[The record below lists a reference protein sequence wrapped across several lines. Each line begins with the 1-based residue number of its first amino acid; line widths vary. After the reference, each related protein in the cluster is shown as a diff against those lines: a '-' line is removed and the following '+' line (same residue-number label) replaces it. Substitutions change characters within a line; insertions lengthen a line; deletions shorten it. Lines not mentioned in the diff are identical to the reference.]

1 MIVYRVCH
9 IDELD
14 DLIKGNFEGL
24 GKEYSREIMKD
35 TNTHMY
41 HDGVKYLHFFERIES
56 IMYLRRVNGFYLCYY
71 DIPEDLLDKGKGE
84 GYYVKLDTM
93 DRLVNVSEFAI
104 PTSDLSMNNLIKI
117 DRINSRID
125 LDDYIE
131 DPDLTRF
138 MQEMYTVDKDKR
150 LVKVL

>member
-1 MIVYRVCH
+1 MIVYRVCN
-9 IDELD
+9 IDEI
-14 DLIKGNFEGL
+14 DLLNGGNFL
-24 GKEYSREIMKD
+24 DIGKEYSRDIMKD

-41 HDGVKYLHFFERIES
+41 KDRVKYLHFFERIES

-71 DIPEDLLDKGKGE
+71 DIPEDLLDKYKGE

-104 PTSDLSMNNLIKI
+104 PTSYLSMNNLIKI
-117 DRINSRID
+117 DRINFRID
-125 LDDYIE
+125 LDDYLE
-131 DPDLTRF
+131 NPDLSRF

>member
-1 MIVYRVCH
+1 
-9 IDELD
+9 
-14 DLIKGNFEGL
+14 
-24 GKEYSREIMKD
+24 
-35 TNTHMY
+35 
-41 HDGVKYLHFFERIES
+41 
-56 IMYLRRVNGFYLCYY
+56 
-71 DIPEDLLDKGKGE
+71 
-84 GYYVKLDTM
+84 M

-138 MQEMYTVDKDKR
+138 MQEMYTVDKDKK

>member
-14 DLIKGNFEGL
+14 NLIKGRFEEL
-24 GKEYSREIMKD
+24 GKEYNREIMKD

-41 HDGVKYLHFFERIES
+41 HDGVKYLHFFERLES
-56 IMYLRRVNGFYLCYY
+56 IMYLRRVSGFYLCYY

-138 MQEMYTVDKDKR
+138 MQEMYTVDKDKK

>member
-14 DLIKGNFEGL
+14 SLIKGRFEEL

-41 HDGVKYLHFFERIES
+41 RDGVKYLHFFERLES

-104 PTSDLSMNNLIKI
+104 PTFSLSMDNLIKI

-138 MQEMYTVDKDKR
+138 MQEMYTVDKDKK

>member
-9 IDELD
+9 IDELS

-24 GKEYSREIMKD
+24 GKVYSREIMKD

-41 HDGVKYLHFFERIES
+41 QEGVNYLHFFERIES

-104 PTSDLSMNNLIKI
+104 PTSSLSIDNLIKI

>member
-1 MIVYRVCH
+1 MIVYRVCN

-24 GKEYSREIMKD
+24 GKTYSREIMKD
-35 TNTHMY
+35 NNTHMY
-41 HDGVKYLHFFERIES
+41 QEGVKYLHFFERIES

-84 GYYVKLDTM
+84 GFYFKLDNM

-104 PTSDLSMNNLIKI
+104 PTSSLSIDNLIKI

>member
-14 DLIKGNFEGL
+14 NLIKGRFEEL
-24 GKEYSREIMKD
+24 GKEYNREIMKD

-41 HDGVKYLHFFERIES
+41 HDGVKYLHFFERLES
-56 IMYLRRVNGFYLCYY
+56 IMYLRRVSGFYLCYY

-125 LDDYIE
+125 LDYYIE

>member
-1 MIVYRVCH
+1 MNKQNLWFLTLFSLILVLGVYY
-9 IDELD
+9 IA
-14 DLIKGNFEGL
+14 
-24 GKEYSREIMKD
+24 M
-35 TNTHMY
+35 
-41 HDGVKYLHFFERIES
+41 
-56 IMYLRRVNGFYLCYY
+56 
-71 DIPEDLLDKGKGE
+71 PEDLLDKGKGE

-138 MQEMYTVDKDKR
+138 MQEMYTVDKDKK

>member
-14 DLIKGNFEGL
+14 DLIKGNFDGL

-41 HDGVKYLHFFERIES
+41 QEGVKYLHFFERIES

-104 PTSDLSMNNLIKI
+104 PTSSLSMNNLIKI